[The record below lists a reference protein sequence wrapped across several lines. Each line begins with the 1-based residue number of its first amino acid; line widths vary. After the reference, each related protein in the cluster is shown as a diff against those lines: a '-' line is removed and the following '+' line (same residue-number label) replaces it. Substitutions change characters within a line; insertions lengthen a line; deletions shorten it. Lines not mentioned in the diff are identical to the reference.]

1 MGASMSEY
9 DSLTQC
15 PCGYS
20 LTAAKKWLTADEI
33 SLLMARHYQSNHV
46 VIETGTE

>member
-1 MGASMSEY
+1 MGASMSEW
-9 DSLTQC
+9 DSLSQC

-33 SLLMARHYQSNHV
+33 SLLMARHIQSNHV
-46 VIETGTE
+46 AIENGKD